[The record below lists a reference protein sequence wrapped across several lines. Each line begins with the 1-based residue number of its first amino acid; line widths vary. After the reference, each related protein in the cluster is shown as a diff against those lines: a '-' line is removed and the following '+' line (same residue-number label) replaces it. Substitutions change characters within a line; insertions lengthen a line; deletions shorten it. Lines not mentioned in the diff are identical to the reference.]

1 RAATIEVWGLQPAAP
16 RMGAPP
22 PVAQQRDFKLE
33 SQNPSGGAAPPTR
46 SYRRHQAPQQQ
57 ESTEAARP
65 APAPRPDDAP
75 RTRGFQMPPPSARA
89 PEALPPPP
97 PPVATTPAAP
107 PKSASRSLAPAADPN
122 KPYTEVDVFFGTDR
136 KREADRS
143 KFGRAVAA
151 FRTGRSNQLTLG
163 KAVV

>member
-1 RAATIEVWGLQPAAP
+1 
-16 RMGAPP
+16 
-22 PVAQQRDFKLE
+22 
-33 SQNPSGGAAPPTR
+33 
-46 SYRRHQAPQQQ
+46 Q

-65 APAPRPDDAP
+65 APRSDSAP
-75 RTRGFQMPPPSARA
+75 RTRSFQMPPPSARA

-97 PPVATTPAAP
+97 PVATTPSAP
-107 PKSASRSLAPAADPN
+107 PKTVGRSLAPAADPN

-151 FRTGRSNQLTLG
+151 FGTGRSNQLTLG
-163 KAVV
+163 KAVVTVPKEGREKGSIPRPEWDLIVARFSLRDEDPSRDFTVFSVDVLDRNAFVREARAKLAN